1 MKSMVPLPRDRLVTV
16 QQDAGRCHHA
26 DTPRAPTAADGM
38 PNGFYLLLTTQ
49 FVSALADHALLVIAI
64 GLLQHGGAAAWWIP
78 ILKVLHIG
86 AYVALAPWAGL
97 LADALPKARVM
108 AAMNAVKLAGTA
120 AMLAGL
126 HPMLA
131 FAAVGCGAAAY
142 APAKYGWVVEACS
155 PGQLVRANA
164 WIEVSVIGAALL
176 GTALGGFLA
185 GPWHTAWWRD
195 SATAGGWAG
204 GVLAGGSGLE
214 AGLAA
219 VLALYALAGLMN
231 LALRDLQRRDA
242 ASPSG
247 PGEVVH
253 RFVDDNARFW
263 RDPVGRLSLLATS
276 LSWGFGAVLQFA
288 VLRWAQSTLGLGL
301 DTAAYLQAVV
311 AIGLGCGAAAAGR
324 WIALHQAGRVLPL
337 GIVAGLLVA
346 AGALAPTATS
356 AAAVLVGVG
365 ALGGALVV
373 PMNALLQHRGQQ
385 LVSAGRSIAVQ
396 GFNENLAVLA
406 MLSGYAALVA
416 CEVDAR
422 AMVAGLGAGLA
433 VAIGWLARR
442 PSPAAPAS
450 ARDGH

>member
-1 MKSMVPLPRDRLVTV
+1 
-16 QQDAGRCHHA
+16 
-26 DTPRAPTAADGM
+26 M
-38 PNGFYLLLTTQ
+38 PNGFYLLLATQ

-78 ILKVLHIG
+78 LLKVLHIG
-86 AYVALAPWAGL
+86 AYVALAPWAGP

-108 AAMNAVKLAGTA
+108 AAMNAVKLAGA
-120 AMLAGL
+120 GAMLAGL

-131 FAAVGCGAAAY
+131 FAVVGCGAAAY

-185 GPWHTAWWRD
+185 GPWHTAWWRE
-195 SATAGGWAG
+195 SAAAGDWAG
-204 GVLAGGSGLE
+204 GGLAGGSGLVP
-214 AGLAA
+214 GLGA

-231 LALRDLQRRDA
+231 LALRA
-242 ASPSG
+242 APPRLPANLSR
-247 PGEVVH
+247 PGELV
-253 RFVDDNARFW
+253 RGFFGDNLHFW

-276 LSWGFGAVLQFA
+276 LFWGFGAVLQFA

-301 DTAAYLQAVV
+301 HTAAYLQAVV

-324 WIALHQAGRVLPL
+324 WLALHQASRVLPL

-346 AGALAPTATS
+346 AGALVPSATG
-356 AAAVLVGVG
+356 AAALLVAVG

-406 MLSGYAALVA
+406 MLGGYAALVA

-422 AMVAGLGAGLA
+422 AMVAGLGTGLA
-433 VAIGWLARR
+433 AAIAWLARR
-442 PSPAAPAS
+442 PFPAASAS
-450 ARDGH
+450 ARDRD

>member
-1 MKSMVPLPRDRLVTV
+1 MVPLQRDRLVTV
-16 QQDAGRCHHA
+16 RHGAGRCHHA
-26 DTPRAPTAADGM
+26 DTPRAPTRADGM
-38 PNGFYLLLTTQ
+38 PNGFYLLLATQ
-49 FVSALADHALLVIAI
+49 FVSALADHALLVVAI
-64 GLLQHGGAAAWWIP
+64 GLLQHSGAAAWWIP
-78 ILKVLHIG
+78 LLKVLHIG
-86 AYVALAPWAGL
+86 AYVALAPWAGS

-108 AAMNAVKLAGTA
+108 AAMNAVKLAGAA

-131 FAAVGCGAAAY
+131 FAVVGCGAAGY

-195 SATAGGWAG
+195 SATVGWAG
-204 GVLAGGSGLE
+204 GALAGGSGLGP
-214 AGLAA
+214 GLAA

-231 LALRDLQRRDA
+231 LALRDLRRRDA
-242 ASPSG
+242 AGRSR
-247 PGEVVH
+247 PGEVAH
-253 RFVDDNARFW
+253 GFVDDNALFW
-263 RDPVGRLSLLATS
+263 RDPVARLSLLATS

-324 WIALHQAGRVLPL
+324 WVALHEAGRVLPL

-346 AGALAPTATS
+346 VGALVPTATG
-356 AAAVLVGVG
+356 AAALLVAVG

-396 GFNENLAVLA
+396 GFSENLAVLA

-442 PSPAAPAS
+442 TLPAAPAS